1 MLKNPK
7 DWGLEIYAMD
17 STNLLVVDKTPE
29 TAERINSLLRNS
41 GIKIHVIHASKSAE
55 VKQSL
60 DRDRPL
66 VVIYVKPES
75 KAASL
80 EEIYQ
85 LTHEHGVSLA
95 LYSALDNPAELI
107 GSLSQA
113 PCLVIHSEN
122 ETQLTSAISRLL
134 AGHEQGKAQGQQ
146 KDRLQELEHRFDLLL
161 DSARDAIAYIHEG
174 LHVYAN
180 RAYLEALHMQST
192 EEVNGLSLL
201 EMMKTEQGNLK
212 AILRKL
218 SKGEFPAEALLVIV
232 SRPDGTEFEANLTF
246 SAAKFNGEECIQML
260 VHKTDATAEL
270 QAELDRLRITDP
282 LTRMGNRRA
291 FVDKLDAQLEAPHT
305 AESVSAVLYLEP
317 DGLGELVA
325 ELDVASMDAFTIDQA
340 QVLRD
345 TLSENDFPAR
355 ISDHGFAVLTCQQNM
370 EAVEGLAEN
379 ILKAF
384 RSHLA
389 EIGERSIS
397 LTCSIGIATLGRLA
411 RNSTEVLAG
420 ARKAQSEA
428 GNKGNQAIVFR
439 PQLTAVSS
447 FQDDRQWVDRI
458 KYALANDD
466 MYAVQQPIVDL
477 DGEGEQLVE
486 NLVYLRDEGGNL
498 TPDKFMAI
506 ADRNDLAGSIDRQ
519 LIPGLFKS
527 FAESSER
534 QIITISAN
542 SVLDYSFPGWLMS
555 QMKEYCVEGNKLIIQ
570 VSATTAQT
578 NLKPVQR
585 LIQELKES
593 GCLLSISAFDDD
605 RRCSQ
610 LLEHLDA
617 SYLKLQTGLT
627 ENLTANTANQETI
640 RSIVEL
646 AEKHDITVIADEVAD
661 TPSLAILWQCGIK
674 LIAGSFLKESSQ
686 VVGQ

>member
-1 MLKNPK
+1 
-7 DWGLEIYAMD
+7 MD

-41 GIKIHVIHASKSAE
+41 GIKIHVIHTSKSVE

-66 VVIYVKPES
+66 VVIYIKPES
-75 KAASL
+75 KTASL

-85 LTHEHGVSLA
+85 LAHEHGIGLA
-95 LYSALDNPAELI
+95 LYSALDDPDALI
-107 GSLSQA
+107 KSLSQA
-113 PCLVIHSEN
+113 PCLVINSES
-122 ETQLTSAISRLL
+122 ETQLTQTISQLL
-134 AGHEQGKAQGQQ
+134 AAHEQGKVQGQQ

-180 RAYLEALHMQST
+180 RAYLEALHLQSP
-192 EEVNGLSLL
+192 EEVSGLSLL
-201 EMMKTEQGNLK
+201 EMMKIEQGDLK
-212 AILRKL
+212 TILRNL
-218 SKGEFPAEALLVIV
+218 SKGDFPEEALQVTV
-232 SRPDGTEFEANLTF
+232 SRPDGTEFDASLTF
-246 SAAKFNGEECIQML
+246 SAAKFNGEECIQMQ
-260 VHKTDATAEL
+260 VHKSDATAEL
-270 QAELDRLRITDP
+270 QAELDRLRVTDP

-291 FVDKLDAQLEAPHT
+291 FVDKLDAQLEEPHT
-305 AESVSAVLYLEP
+305 AEHVSAVIYIEP
-317 DGLGELVA
+317 DGLDELIT
-325 ELDVASMDAFTIDQA
+325 ELDVASMDAFTTDQSL
-340 QVLRD
+340 VLRD
-345 TLSENDFPAR
+345 TLSENDFAAR
-355 ISDHGFAVLTCQQNM
+355 ISDHGFAVLTSKQSM
-370 EAVEGLAEN
+370 EEIEAFAEN

-384 RSHLA
+384 RSHLS
-389 EIGERSIS
+389 EIGDRSIS

-428 GNKGNQAIVFR
+428 GAKGNQAVVFR

-477 DGEGEQLVE
+477 DGEGEHLVE
-486 NLVYLRDEGGNL
+486 NLAYLRDEGGNL

-519 LIPGLFKS
+519 LIPGLLKN
-527 FAESSER
+527 FAESTER
-534 QIITISAN
+534 QIVTISAN
-542 SVLDYSFPGWLMS
+542 SVLDYSFPGWLME
-555 QMKEYCVEGNKLIIQ
+555 QMREYCIEGNKLIIQ

-585 LIQELKES
+585 LLQELKDLN
-593 GCLLSISAFDDD
+593 CRLSISAFNDD
-605 RRCSQ
+605 RKCNQ

-617 SYLKLQTGLT
+617 SYLKLEPGLT
-627 ENLTANTANQETI
+627 QNLTTNASNQEII
-640 RSIVEL
+640 RSIVDL
-646 AEKHDITVIADEVAD
+646 ADKHNITVIADEVAD